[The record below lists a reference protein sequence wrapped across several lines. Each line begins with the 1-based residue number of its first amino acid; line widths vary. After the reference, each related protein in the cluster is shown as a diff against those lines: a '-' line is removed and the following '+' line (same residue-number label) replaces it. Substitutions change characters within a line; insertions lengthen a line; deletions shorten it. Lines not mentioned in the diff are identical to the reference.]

1 MKYLLLLLL
10 SFPSIA
16 EFKDWDTKNK
26 NLWYSYMTL
35 NTIDT
40 LQTYDMI
47 SCQKKL
53 KICAYEEGNMFF
65 KEHPNIEEVIA
76 TKIISA
82 GFIYYLL
89 DKQPEHHKTKHL
101 WFINGLQFGA
111 VINNFEVGIRFKYIF

>member
-1 MKYLLLLLL
+1 
-10 SFPSIA
+10 
-16 EFKDWDTKNK
+16 
-26 NLWYSYMTL
+26 
-35 NTIDT
+35 
-40 LQTYDMI
+40 
-47 SCQKKL
+47 
-53 KICAYEEGNMFF
+53 MFF

-111 VINNFEVGIRFKYIF
+111 VMNNFEVGIRFKYIF